1 MAVDRDPDAN
11 AAAIDVPPEARPPG
25 RWVGF
30 LLLGIAVFL
39 LPWTFWL
46 TQTLPARHVSEHWRA
61 AWTGFD
67 LVLAGALVLTAVG
80 VVRRAAWLQASAAAT
95 AAMLL
100 CDAWFDTL
108 LSRHTWIAF
117 GEAAFSEVPLALFLL
132 WVAYNTTRFRAPP

>member
-1 MAVDRDPDAN
+1 MAVDRDRDAN
-11 AAAIDVPPEARPPG
+11 VAAIDVVREARPPG
-25 RWVGF
+25 RWVGV
-30 LLLGIAVFL
+30 LLLCTALFL

-67 LVLAGALVLTAVG
+67 LALAGALLLTAFA
-80 VVRRAAWLQASAAAT
+80 VVRRAAWLPAAAAAT

-108 LSRHTWIAF
+108 LSRHTWIAV
-117 GEAAFSEVPLALFLL
+117 GEAGFSEVPLALFLL
-132 WVAYNTTRFRAPP
+132 WVALLSATSRGAR